1 MKTEK
6 VYTQHE
12 ENKQWVNSLL
22 FYKDEVKIMNS
33 RIAEIASKNTSK
45 DVLAQVEHF
54 QNQLLIQNNQI
65 DNLKHAINV
74 DNDTIGKEIK
84 KNAVAIEH
92 RSIADHVTIREN
104 MADFE
109 KIFNLL
115 KTELNTFLSK
125 WM

>member
-12 ENKQWVNSLL
+12 ENKQWVNNLL
-22 FYKDEVKIMNS
+22 FYKDEVKIMNG

-45 DVLAQVEHF
+45 DVLVQVEHF

-65 DNLKHAINV
+65 DNLKHSINV
-74 DNDTIGKEIK
+74 DNDAIDKEIK

-92 RSIADHVTIREN
+92 RSIEDHVTIREN

-109 KIFNLL
+109 KIFNSL

>member
-1 MKTEK
+1 
-6 VYTQHE
+6 
-12 ENKQWVNSLL
+12 
-22 FYKDEVKIMNS
+22 MNG

-45 DVLAQVEHF
+45 DVLVQVEHF

-65 DNLKHAINV
+65 DNLKHSINV
-74 DNDTIGKEIK
+74 DNDAIDKEIK
-84 KNAVAIEH
+84 KNAVEIEH
-92 RSIADHVTIREN
+92 RSIEDHVTIREN

-109 KIFNLL
+109 KIFNSL